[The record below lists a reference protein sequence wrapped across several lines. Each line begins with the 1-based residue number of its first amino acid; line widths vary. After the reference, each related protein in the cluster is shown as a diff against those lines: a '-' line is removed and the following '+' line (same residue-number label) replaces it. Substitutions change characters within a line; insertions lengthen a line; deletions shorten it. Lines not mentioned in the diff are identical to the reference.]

1 MNDLLKGIV
10 ISGPTGV
17 GKTDIS
23 IILAKKIHSD
33 IISADST
40 QIYREMDIGTAK
52 VTTEE
57 MDGIKHYM
65 LDIINPDEDYSVGDF
80 EKEANRIL
88 KEKEKNR
95 ENIIITGGTGL
106 YIKALT
112 DGFSDLPSKDEK
124 LRKELEKKLWKNY
137 VKSLKKLI

>member
-10 ISGPTGV
+10 ISGPSGV
-17 GKTDIS
+17 GQTDIS

-88 KEKEKNR
+88 KEKEKNK

-112 DGFSDLPSKDEK
+112 EGFSDLPSKDEK
-124 LRKELEKKLWKNY
+124 LRKELEKKNCGR
-137 VKSLKKLI
+137 IM

>member
-88 KEKEKNR
+88 KEKEKNK

-112 DGFSDLPSKDEK
+112 EGFSDLP
-124 LRKELEKKLWKNY
+124 
-137 VKSLKKLI
+137 